1 MADRLNQMPL
11 GVIGIALGTAILPA
25 LSRHIARND
34 AGAASKVQSDAI
46 ELAMLLT
53 LPAAVALVICSQAF
67 DSAFF
72 VGCRF
77 TPEAGII
84 TGHVVIASVAGLPA
98 YVPVKMLTPGFYA
111 RNIGNASCRERGCQD
126 VEVS

>member
-1 MADRLNQMPL
+1 MRISDWSSDVCSSDLTRLPQGSLTHLAMADRLNQMPL

-53 LPAAVALVICSQAF
+53 LPAAVALVIFSQAF
-67 DSAFF
+67 VD
-72 VGCRF
+72 RKR
-77 TPEAGII
+77 
-84 TGHVVIASVAGLPA
+84 VV
-98 YVPVKMLTPGFYA
+98 
-111 RNIGNASCRERGCQD
+111 
-126 VEVS
+126 